1 MTISSNIYTGP
12 WIDYTRG
19 PVYGATITLKDAQ
32 ATALV
37 SFLAVLI
44 THTGASSFKILRY
57 TVHQLRT
64 HPVDSPFAHRQNLL
78 LANSETDIGMFT
90 SLLALCHRW
99 RRRKQRPWRRSAV
112 LLMLVLVHALAFI
125 AAGIAVSFVADG
137 KSAKVLAKGE
147 DCGYWI
153 AEDTSLRATVGW
165 QKVQLKAAT
174 AAQAYKRLCYG
185 EEDEADASECRVL
198 ARRRLEWKGTHN
210 ATCPFKG
217 MCLEGETAAY
227 TLDTGLQSSEVLGIN
242 TPYPLQ
248 FQARSTCAPIN
259 LEPFTSFLP
268 GAGAA
273 GEDIWAY
280 SLGHIGL
287 LGPHTHTVSTLEP
300 ALRHGLS
307 LNIQTS
313 TPYIGNGTLQ
323 LHPIPEFTLPH
334 ADTTLLFI
342 GTAGVTFHAP
352 IDDPIFSA
360 HNRTKD
366 FSMPGYESFPGYLAD
381 HPATLLACASDS
393 RLCNPRTNHCTPFFA
408 ALEDPR
414 ADIADSREQTNVAN
428 LLWIALLKASI
439 YVTVIPQGAPV
450 LAINDLI
457 YASSADNVAREQWK
471 LELAHLFELSLASA
485 QLELV
490 QVAKG
495 SWPHE
500 RKGFRNVL
508 EERDKGVCSMVVWRE
523 DGWASVSVFGLGMI
537 LVGCLM
543 VILLGAGEGV
553 VGRAVWRWGG
563 MRGRTGVVAWKRGRV
578 GGVGGEWLVRKGS
591 YVEFVREVEEKEG
604 EILDVGV
611 EKEDVQVGD
620 QPVGKGRAKDQ
631 VPEPNDVL

>member
-1 MTISSNIYTGP
+1 MTISSNIHTGP

-19 PVYGATITLKDAQ
+19 PVYGATITLTDAQ

-57 TVHQLRT
+57 TIHQLRT
-64 HPVDSPFAHRQNLL
+64 HPVDSPFIHRQNLL
-78 LANSETDIGMFT
+78 LTNAETDIGMFT
-90 SLLALCHRW
+90 SLLGLCHRW
-99 RRRKQRPWRRSAV
+99 RRRTLRPWRRSAV

-137 KSAKVLAKGE
+137 KDAKVLAKGE
-147 DCGYWI
+147 ECGYWTP
-153 AEDTSLRATVGW
+153 EDNSLRSVSVW
-165 QKVQLKAAT
+165 QKEQLKAAM

-198 ARRRLEWKGTHN
+198 AKRRLQWKETHN
-210 ATCPFKG
+210 TTCPFKG

-242 TPYPLQ
+242 TAYPLQ

-259 LEPFTSFLP
+259 LEPYTSLLP
-268 GAGAA
+268 GAGTA

-280 SLGHIGL
+280 SLGPIGL
-287 LGPHTHTVSTLEP
+287 LGPYTHTVSTLER
-300 ALRHGLS
+300 ALRPGLT

-323 LHPIPEFTLPH
+323 LHPIPEISLPH

-342 GTAGVTFHAP
+342 STAGITFHEP

-360 HNRTKD
+360 HNRTD
-366 FSMPGYESFPGYLAD
+366 NFTMPGYESFPGYLAD
-381 HPATLLACASDS
+381 HPVTLLACASNS
-393 RLCNPRTNHCTPFFA
+393 RLCNPRTNHCTPFTA
-408 ALEDPR
+408 ALEDHR
-414 ADIADSREQTNVAN
+414 MQIVDSNEEYNVVS
-428 LLWIALLKASI
+428 LLWLALLKASI
-439 YVTVIPQGAPV
+439 YLTANAQRAPV

-457 YASSADNVAREQWK
+457 YASSADNLAREQWK

-495 SWPHE
+495 SWPQE

-508 EERDKGVCSMVVWRE
+508 EEKEMGVCSMVAWRE
-523 DGWASVSVFGLGMI
+523 DGWSNVSVFGLVMI
-537 LVGCLM
+537 LVGCCI

-553 VGRAVWRWGG
+553 AGRALWRWAGL
-563 MRGRTGVVAWKRGRV
+563 RGRRGVVAWRRERV
-578 GGVGGEWLVRKGS
+578 GGMGGEWLVRKGS
-591 YVEFVREVEEKEG
+591 YAEFLREVEEREG
-604 EILDVGV
+604 ELDV
-611 EKEDVQVGD
+611 EKEDVQVGH
-620 QPVGKGRAKDQ
+620 PGKEKAKDQ
-631 VPEPNDVL
+631 VPEPNDDL